1 MEKSPI
7 PTEHLDKIKRW
18 LGAGAINIFGLPFAG
33 KDTHGRELAHLLDA
47 SLLGSGDILR
57 KSDLP
62 PDIKAINDSGV
73 LPPSDVFL
81 KFFTPHLSKKEFA
94 GKPMILSSVGRWIG
108 EETGILQASN
118 DAGHPIKAVVYLRLA
133 EDLVHQRW
141 EASRQTGDRGER
153 ADDDLHKL
161 EIRIDEFNKKTLPVI
176 EEYRKMG
183 MLIEVNSDADR
194 HEVLENIL
202 ARLFVVA
209 TRDI

>member
-7 PTEHLDKIKRW
+7 STDHLEIIKRW

-33 KDTHGRELAHLLDA
+33 KDTHGRELALLLDA

-62 PDIKAINDSGV
+62 PDVKAINESGV
-73 LPPSDVFL
+73 LPPSDIFL
-81 KFFTPHLSKKEFA
+81 KFFTPHLSREEFA
-94 GKPMILSSVGRWIG
+94 GKPLILSSVGRWIG
-108 EETGILQASN
+108 EEKGIIQASKK
-118 DAGHPIKAVVYLRLA
+118 AGHPIKAVVYLRLA
-133 EDLVHQRW
+133 EDLVHQRF

-153 ADDDLHKL
+153 ADDNLQKL

-176 EEYRKMG
+176 EEYRNMG
-183 MLIEVNSDADR
+183 MLIEINSDADR
-194 HEVLENIL
+194 QEVLENIL

-209 TRDI
+209 SRTI